1 MVFINIF
8 LFFFCFPALCI
19 KTIFIPSLII
29 SFGRCVGEG
38 GAIQNTLHIFM
49 TVTVRPRCPRK
60 LLLVF
65 VHAPLRISH
74 FTIFH
79 FQPAR
84 HPPPLYVTL
93 LAHAKENQTIFR
105 GVYEREKMFT
115 GRSFKTLQLV
125 FCFSQFFLFFF
136 FFLQNKV
143 TVLCSRKKG
152 N

>member
-1 MVFINIF
+1 M
-8 LFFFCFPALCI
+8 
-19 KTIFIPSLII
+19 
-29 SFGRCVGEG
+29 GEG

-65 VHAPLRISH
+65 VHTPLRISH

-125 FCFSQFFLFFF
+125 FCFSQFFLCFFF
-136 FFLQNKV
+136 FFCKIKSLFYAQGKKVIKMLYEKKRYMSWGDKVLYFKLQSV
-143 TVLCSRKKG
+143 EF
-152 N
+152 